1 MVRKTYLPSTAVSTA
16 ESILNVYRL
25 LHLTK
30 IQELLE
36 FWMCLNL
43 SPMSPGGQPW

>member
-1 MVRKTYLPSTAVSTA
+1 MVRQTHLPSTAVTA

-25 LHLTK
+25 LHLLTK
-30 IQELLE
+30 IQELLK

-43 SPMSPGGQPW
+43 SPMSLGGQP